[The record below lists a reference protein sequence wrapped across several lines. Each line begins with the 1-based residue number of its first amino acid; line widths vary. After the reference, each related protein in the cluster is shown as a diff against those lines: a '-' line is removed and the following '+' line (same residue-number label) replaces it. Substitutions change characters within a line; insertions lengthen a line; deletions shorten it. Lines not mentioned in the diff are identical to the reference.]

1 MTTKTP
7 PSKPRRGKLKITQES
22 VLRRIANYYELK
34 GLDVA
39 IAKFELMNDLFS
51 AEPGWNEAVE
61 EVTKYLIQKRKE
73 DNQRQREEKLEEQRA
88 AASRF
93 VVVSK
98 ATSDAKNIGTANID
112 KMDVDV
118 KSPGNTIAK
127 IIKLGKNNDDE
138 N

>member
-1 MTTKTP
+1 MSNDTP
-7 PSKPRRGKLKITQES
+7 ISNVSKLMITQES

-51 AEPGWNEAVE
+51 TEPGWDKTAE
-61 EVTKYLIQKRKE
+61 EVTKYLIEKRKE
-73 DNQRQREEKLEEQRA
+73 DNQRLREEKLEEQRA

-98 ATSDAKNIGTANID
+98 ASSDAKSIGKTEID

-118 KSPGNTIAK
+118 NSSGNNIAK
-127 IIKLGKNNDDE
+127 IIKIGDNDE

>member
-1 MTTKTP
+1 MTTSTHK
-7 PSKPRRGKLKITQES
+7 SKPRRGKLKITQDS
-22 VLRRIANYYELK
+22 VLRRIADYYELK

-51 AEPGWNEAVE
+51 TEPGWDETAE

-73 DNQRQREEKLEEQRA
+73 DNQKLREEKLEEQRA
-88 AASRF
+88 AASNF

-98 ATSDAKNIGTANID
+98 AISDAKNIGKAEIE

-118 KSPGNTIAK
+118 NSPGNNIAK
-127 IIKLGKNNDDE
+127 VILLGKNDE
-138 N
+138 YNE

>member
-7 PSKPRRGKLKITQES
+7 PSKPRRGKLKITQEN

-98 ATSDAKNIGTANID
+98 ATSDAKNIGTAKID